1 MKAIP
6 LIAAVCSAFLCARG
20 NSAELRVPAFT
31 AYLDPNPEGARVSS
45 RSGITGWS
53 DPKLKIL
60 WFGELKAAGPIEP
73 RIELRLPQGIR
84 SKLRLSVAGASKD
97 VEVSGAGSEVV
108 AARFGEFKIKEPGYQ
123 RFVLESLNSS

>member
-20 NSAELRVPAFT
+20 NSAELRVPAST

-53 DPKLKIL
+53 DPGLKIL
-60 WFGELKAAGPIEP
+60 WFGEIKVAGKLTP
-73 RIELRLPQGIR
+73 RVELRLPEGAR
-84 SKLRLSVAGASKD
+84 SKLRLSVGGQSREA
-97 VEVSGAGSEVV
+97 EVS
-108 AARFGEFKIKEPGYQ
+108 
-123 RFVLESLNSS
+123 